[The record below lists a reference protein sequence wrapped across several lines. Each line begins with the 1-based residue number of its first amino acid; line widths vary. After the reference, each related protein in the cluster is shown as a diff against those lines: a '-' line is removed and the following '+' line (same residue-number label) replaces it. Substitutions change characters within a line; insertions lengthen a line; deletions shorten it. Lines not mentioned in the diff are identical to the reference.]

1 MLHARAIRPQGA
13 RAQPALAMSHRP
25 PTLKKENAMLI
36 RNTLIALA
44 LAGVAGSAFA
54 AAPQASTAAGA
65 QKSSA
70 AAKSEHKEKRTCE
83 QRGKTGHCEKWAKET
98 KSTDAKASAPA
109 KTP

>member
-1 MLHARAIRPQGA
+1 
-13 RAQPALAMSHRP
+13 
-25 PTLKKENAMLI
+25 MLI

-83 QRGKTGHCEKWAKET
+83 QRGKTGHCEKWAKQDS
-98 KSTDAKASAPA
+98 KSTDAKAAPA

>member
-1 MLHARAIRPQGA
+1 
-13 RAQPALAMSHRP
+13 
-25 PTLKKENAMLI
+25 MLI

-70 AAKSEHKEKRTCE
+70 AAKSEHKDKRTCE
-83 QRGKTGHCEKWAKET
+83 QRGKTGHCEKWAKQESKT
-98 KSTDAKASAPA
+98 NDAKTAPV